1 QCDTVLFNPSVRLR
15 EARIVPFGVA
25 IKSEL
30 QRSEPMVGLT
40 GPSQFNVEFFARRG
54 PEAATFEKVGD
65 LKYDERSGHTS
76 CSLSDSCTDL
86 LVIRGTYS
94 SLTLGVFGTPAPSG
108 ASKAPFLT
116 PPSSQQQ
123 QQQLM
128 PPPQLPPPMSLP
140 NPMSAFQQQQQ
151 MYHQSQFQVPMTQQQ
166 QQQLPLPLPLPPP
179 LPPPPLPPHHISM
192 QQQQQQQLPPAI
204 TSSQPPHHLP
214 HSFHHQQQ
222 QQQHQSVFS
231 RYRGG
236 GSGGNFDFRRQQQQ
250 HQQHQMPHQSSRPR
264 SPQLP
269 VGSMSMAPLIA
280 GAVGQTKRPAEEED
294 SADAADV
301 TDDVSWC
308 TDDEQ
313 ELLTS
318 SGEQSVDST
327 TSTMPQELS
336 EAELGFPLAFRPER
350 CRLRELRFP
359 SDPSLTAF
367 EVEKKLLYD
376 SAQPVINTQDEE
388 RCEEAASRLADL
400 LSRYA
405 EPASHNWQWI
415 EQLEQLPTYL
425 PGALAFV
432 ESINLAEFE
441 TTMDTLVDWTLEGL
455 DLQAARRQQQQDA
468 NTFIMRHLKAGLSL
482 AGMLCTLD
490 QRISARLLAKS
501 VQHRLLD
508 LLSADHMATSVKLLI
523 VRALSSS
530 VRLAAGA
537 DAFLGVTSESATSS
551 STVSAAA
558 QQQQSEGGK
567 KYIEPPRVLGE
578 DDLTHM
584 RKCLA
589 RMDLDTPYKRLLAMF
604 YQKHTAR
611 VVAAMGCLLNKLHLY
626 ESLLDF
632 RTLFHQFKQAE
643 RSAAAE
649 AAASAAAAAA
659 DDANPAADSSTAPA
673 SQQQKQAAADKELSA
688 IADRLSSALADI
700 RLAYLNA
707 PQSIGHPR
715 RCLPAGVCFEQ
726 TQRPYSPYPD
736 LYHYFN
742 SVRLMDC
749 VRHAVCE
756 PRPRPGLQR
765 VRHSACGLLEALL
778 SLDHGVQY
786 LAAQP
791 LLLQAIIY
799 RLSPELNPDSDNNKD
814 NGNKEQQANQQ
825 ESNDDDGDDDEEANK
840 SPAPADWSALGLQ
853 LICKLFTVGH
863 IDRLLVHHKLR
874 RLMLANAASDDA
886 KSSSPP
892 QSPSSSTGPAQQQA
906 GLLDELASEA
916 VASLHELYLMSASA
930 PQAGRW
936 LAELLLTEESM
947 LVLLPFLESSS
958 VVAAGASDAPSSAKR
973 QRQQQQQQQKRYRS
987 ATRSYCLSILS
998 ACLRYADGD
1007 QFVGGLFGKCGD
1019 RLLAVVAGAGR
1030 KKQQQQQQ
1038 QQTATTSAGS
1048 ASSAA
1053 TGSGSGKSASSSR
1066 LSELADWL
1074 APLKTIRPPYNLDQL
1089 PALLTS
1095 LKTWSDCLDHSPCP
1109 PGLVTLLRLLKTLTV
1124 APGSFRARETPRL
1137 WCPHALEPRVTELR
1151 YQYALAELVSADGLN
1166 LLVRIATRLV
1176 DQLTLPW
1183 QQGTD
1188 FLDDN
1193 FLMSLL
1199 ALEPAIQTIAVL
1211 LQSVI
1216 KAMGS
1221 RFNNYTMLDCLF
1233 RAFAVA
1239 CSFPSASLPL
1249 LYAQVI
1255 SQIHTG
1261 VIDSYLAFSQTAL
1274 PPAGDHERA
1283 LDDSQWTKA
1292 LKHVLELTV
1301 SAPCYYLAGLTI
1313 LGELLPLPLPIY
1325 IRTGSKVTESELSAC
1340 VNLRKL
1346 ASAHMLCLSKQIGNL
1361 LRLIG
1366 GSTNPFVSQVLR
1378 RVASQI
1384 GDLSA
1389 PAANMLA
1396 ELGVRILLDAWE
1408 PYDRLLIAWEARK
1421 AGTEDQLKQQPPQQH
1436 PQSLLS
1442 NAGNVI
1448 VPPLL
1453 SEPAAKDPQPD
1464 AGEVTRA
1471 LNGLNILLSVASV
1484 KLAFLRLAMEPPPP
1498 QTSVFTAANAAANP
1512 APLCARDFYIIAKRL
1527 LSASL
1532 VPDQLMRCQE
1542 QLIGCL
1548 VSLLDP
1554 SIALEMPLTKSGRQR
1569 ITWQTLANC
1578 IPPSEQLASAAE
1590 AVFRHVKEPTSEL
1603 ATVHLCLKV
1612 LVLLTEH
1619 DAGFCLVKQC
1629 VADSSEVFLN
1639 LMRRVNK
1646 TFTRENPDCLNTLLT
1661 TLELLRAMITTET
1674 LEGEAMPLRSQAV
1687 TVGEVKTM
1695 LDWRPASETQPE
1707 RHTVYELHHL
1717 LCEYVKDE
1725 TSLEG
1730 LLESMDSLI
1739 QMLEQAPDG
1748 EPAVTRPPELPEPQ
1762 PLAVVFQQRAV
1773 FTTSAG
1779 FNQAEAEERL
1789 QSDYWFGLA
1798 APDESELEP
1807 EMLRCD
1813 LDELARATCPTL
1825 NLIDEL
1831 ERGSG
1836 GQQSDDEA
1844 VRHKQRRQGLDAII
1858 ETSQQRRFVAP
1869 MRGRGFSLRTGF
1881 GGPGGGGGGGGPGG
1895 VGGGGIGG
1903 GGGGAGGGGGG
1914 GGGVNDAFRSRPPNT
1929 SRPPSMHVDDFE
1941 KLSEV
1946 TGVEQQQQQPLLTD
1960 TGAPASGG
1968 FSFVGFGH
1976 PLHLQHPHQ
1985 QQQMQHSMQMH
1996 MQMMSQQLHQPRSTY
2011 GARPGGRRGYMRGGK
2026 Y

>member
-1 QCDTVLFNPSVRLR
+1 EVQCDTVLFNPSVRLR

-94 SLTLGVFGTPAPSG
+94 SLTLG
-108 ASKAPFLT
+108 
-116 PPSSQQQ
+116 
-123 QQQLM
+123 
-128 PPPQLPPPMSLP
+128 
-140 NPMSAFQQQQQ
+140 
-151 MYHQSQFQVPMTQQQ
+151 
-166 QQQLPLPLPLPPP
+166 
-179 LPPPPLPPHHISM
+179 
-192 QQQQQQQLPPAI
+192 
-204 TSSQPPHHLP
+204 
-214 HSFHHQQQ
+214 
-222 QQQHQSVFS
+222 
-231 RYRGG
+231 
-236 GSGGNFDFRRQQQQ
+236 
-250 HQQHQMPHQSSRPR
+250 
-264 SPQLP
+264 
-269 VGSMSMAPLIA
+269 
-280 GAVGQTKRPAEEED
+280 
-294 SADAADV
+294 
-301 TDDVSWC
+301 
-308 TDDEQ
+308 
-313 ELLTS
+313 
-318 SGEQSVDST
+318 
-327 TSTMPQELS
+327 
-336 EAELGFPLAFRPER
+336 
-350 CRLRELRFP
+350 
-359 SDPSLTAF
+359 
-367 EVEKKLLYD
+367 VEKKLLYD

-632 RTLFHQFKQAE
+632 RTLFHQFK
-643 RSAAAE
+643 
-649 AAASAAAAAA
+649 
-659 DDANPAADSSTAPA
+659 
-673 SQQQKQAAADKELSA
+673 
-688 IADRLSSALADI
+688 
-700 RLAYLNA
+700 
-707 PQSIGHPR
+707 
-715 RCLPAGVCFEQ
+715 Q

-1941 KLSEV
+1941 KLSE
-1946 TGVEQQQQQPLLTD
+1946 
-1960 TGAPASGG
+1960 
-1968 FSFVGFGH
+1968 
-1976 PLHLQHPHQ
+1976 
-1985 QQQMQHSMQMH
+1985 
-1996 MQMMSQQLHQPRSTY
+1996 
-2011 GARPGGRRGYMRGGK
+2011 
-2026 Y
+2026 